1 MHTVHSPRQSQFQKG
16 KKKKKK
22 KGSIF
27 IDEPTQHQF

>member
-16 KKKKKK
+16 KKKKK
-22 KGSIF
+22 GSIF